1 VARRAAPRRA
11 VGGRCSRAEG
21 SEKGGVMRTR
31 AVGAT
36 SKPYRRRRHG
46 ERNYT
51 DDGPLMQ

>member
-1 VARRAAPRRA
+1 
-11 VGGRCSRAEG
+11 
-21 SEKGGVMRTR
+21 MRTR